1 MNVAFYCASSATIA
15 PKYYDAARLMGRLMA
30 QNGYTVIN
38 GAGSMGLMA
47 AVSDGCLEAGGE
59 VIGIIPTFMIEN
71 DWHHKGLTRIIETE
85 DMHQRQRKMAEM
97 ADAAVVMAGGT
108 GTLAELSEVIC
119 WKQLGIYSM
128 PIIIVNTDGYWDDVL
143 NFLSRAKR
151 ENFMRDERCLVWK
164 VVATPEEA
172 LRIINSE
179 LKP

>member
-59 VIGIIPTFMIEN
+59 VVGIIPTIMIEN
-71 DWHHKGLTRIIETE
+71 DCHHKGLTRIIETE

-108 GTLAELSEVIC
+108 GTLAELSEVSC

-128 PIIIVNTDGYWDDVL
+128 PIIIVNTDG
-143 NFLSRAKR
+143 
-151 ENFMRDERCLVWK
+151 
-164 VVATPEEA
+164 
-172 LRIINSE
+172 
-179 LKP
+179 

>member
-15 PKYYDAARLMGRLMA
+15 PKYYEAARLMGRLMA

-59 VIGIIPTFMIEN
+59 VVGIIPTFMIEN

-85 DMHQRQRKMAEM
+85 DMHQRH
-97 ADAAVVMAGGT
+97 VMAGGT

-143 NFLSRAKR
+143 SFLSRAKR
-151 ENFMRDERCLVWK
+151 ENFMRDEKCIVWK

-172 LRIINSE
+172 LSIINSE